1 MNTRSMSAPNV
12 LVCLPTHHDDVH
24 INFAFSLMETA
35 RALSDAGCGFQ
46 TMHVG
51 SSHVIRARNFFASYF
66 VAHAEFSHLLFL
78 DTDMQFPP
86 QAVIK
91 LLAAG
96 KAVAGVAYPYRR
108 MNLDKRIG
116 DSDQGLTLRE
126 WLEKH
131 ADYTV
136 RLKTSGDGRASVT
149 DGLVE
154 AEHVGTGIFSR
165 GAMRSRPRSRSR
177 NATSRPS
184 NTATRCP
191 MRASTAFSTAS
202 KKRAAICPKTC
213 PSAGA
218 YASAGRRC
226 GRWSIRRS
234 CTTAR
239 RKWPGNICAR
249 CACAPMSDAR
259 FKAQAQASAARR

>member
-149 DGLVE
+149 DGFVE
-154 AEHVGTGIFSR
+154 AEHVGTGIFL
-165 GAMRSRPRSRSR
+165 
-177 NATSRPS
+177 
-184 NTATRCP
+184 
-191 MRASTAFSTAS
+191 
-202 KKRAAICPKTC
+202 
-213 PSAGA
+213 
-218 YASAGRRC
+218 
-226 GRWSIRRS
+226 
-234 CTTAR
+234 AR
-239 RKWPGNICAR
+239 RDAFEAAKPFAQCYEPPEQYRDAL
-249 CACAPMSDAR
+249 PDAR
-259 FKAQAQASAARR
+259 FYGFFDSIEEEGRYLSEDLSFCRRVRLGGASVWALVDQTVVHYGASEVAGQYLRALRMRANV